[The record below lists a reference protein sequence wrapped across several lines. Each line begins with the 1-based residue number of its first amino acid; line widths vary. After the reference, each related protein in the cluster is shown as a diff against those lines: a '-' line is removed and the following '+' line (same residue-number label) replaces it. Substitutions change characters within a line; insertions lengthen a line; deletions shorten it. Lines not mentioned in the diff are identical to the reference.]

1 MRRESQHP
9 LIRMPSE
16 AQFKGQPK
24 PAFSQRRALVLGQD
38 SDSIIKKFF
47 GSSAMVAILVLGL
60 ITIFLFKEGA
70 GFVQL
75 YHKSLQEYR
84 LSGLEYVDILKEKR
98 EGYTSLTR
106 YLNDVKA
113 DWINALRAEGL
124 PQSEINKRVMSPEA
138 KDFFFGYMR
147 AGGELRS
154 FVKEKMDL
162 AIAARDQHTTNENLR
177 ETLGNYT
184 RRIEAVSRPGYTFT
198 QEDRDK
204 FALRL
209 REFSRENTT
218 ATALAADY
226 RLRADEVQ
234 DGGGLRLKDR
244 EIFVKLLRDEY
255 LKIERTIR
263 PIDFSKTVL
272 EVTADQEAYAA
283 LLGRLEATLREVVAT
298 ADAIEFDNAAIEA
311 RITRFK
317 ELNELYYGDFDAHLG
332 KLAVWDPTGEVTF
345 RQALGAFLGGKDWVT
360 ASDQQDW
367 YGLLPL
373 LSGSLLISA
382 IALFFA
388 VPFGVGAAIYVNQI
402 AGPAERNFIKPYIE
416 FVSAIPSVVIGFFGV
431 VVFGEAMR
439 LLSQQEFMQWVPF
452 FPVQERLNAFTAGC
466 LLALMAIP
474 TIFTLAEDA
483 INNIPRHLKEASL
496 AMGATQMQTT
506 MRVIVP
512 TALSGIISAI
522 MLGFGRVIGET
533 MVVLL
538 CAGNRIKIPDFTEGL
553 GVFFEPVHTMTGII
567 AQEMG
572 EVVHGSLHYRA
583 LFMVGIVLFFISLL
597 INYSAQ
603 WVVKRYSKLED

>member
-1 MRRESQHP
+1 MATP
-9 LIRMPSE
+9 LNNQDP
-16 AQFKGQPK
+16 PK
-24 PAFSQRRALVLGQD
+24 PAFSKRRALFLGQD

-70 GFVQL
+70 GFVKL

-113 DWINALRAEGL
+113 DWINALRADGL
-124 PQSEINKRVMSPEA
+124 PQSEINKKIMSPEA

-147 AGGELRS
+147 AGSELRS
-154 FVKEKMDL
+154 FVKKKMDL
-162 AIAARDQHTTNENLR
+162 AIEARDLHTTNENLR
-177 ETLGNYT
+177 ITLNNYT
-184 RRIEAVSRPGYTFT
+184 KRIEEIRKESYQFT
-198 QEDRDK
+198 EEDRAK
-204 FALRL
+204 YALRL

-218 ATALAADY
+218 AEAQAVDY
-226 RLRADEVQ
+226 RERAVAVQ
-234 DGGGLRLKDR
+234 NGAELNLKDR
-244 EIFVKLLRDEY
+244 ETFILLLEDESKSIQRSIQP
-255 LKIERTIR
+255 LDFNETI
-263 PIDFSKTVL
+263 IAI
-272 EVTADQEAYAA
+272 TADQEAYGE
-283 LLGRLEATLREVVAT
+283 LLERLKIKLTETLNI
-298 ADAIEFDNAAIEA
+298 ADTIEFENPAISE
-311 RITRFK
+311 RIARFK
-317 ELNELYYGDFDAHLG
+317 ELNETYFTQFTEHRA
-332 KLAVWDPTGEVTF
+332 KLANWDQTAEVTIW
-345 RQALGAFLGGKDWVT
+345 QALGAFLGGKDWVT

-382 IALFFA
+382 IALCFA
-388 VPFGVGAAIYVNQI
+388 IPFGVGAAIYVNQI
-402 AGPAERNFIKPYIE
+402 AGAAERNFIKPYIE

-431 VVFGEAMR
+431 VVFGEAIR
-439 LLSQQEFMQWVPF
+439 LLSQFDWMQWVPF

-483 INNIPRHLKEASL
+483 INNIPRHFKEASL
-496 AMGATQMQTT
+496 AMGATQLQTT
-506 MRVIVP
+506 LRVIVP

-553 GVFFEPVHTMTGII
+553 GVFVQPVHTMTGII

-597 INYSAQ
+597 INYTAQ
-603 WVVKRYSKLED
+603 WVVKRYSKLGD

>member
-1 MRRESQHP
+1 MRRETQHP
-9 LIRMPSE
+9 PTMEPTPS
-16 AQFKGQPK
+16 QIDTKR
-24 PAFSQRRALVLGQD
+24 PAFSQRRALFLGQD

-70 GFVQL
+70 GFVGL

-124 PQSEINKRVMSPEA
+124 PQSEIHRRVMSPEA

-147 AGGELRS
+147 AGGELRG
-154 FVKEKMDL
+154 FVKKKMDL

-177 ETLGNYT
+177 DTLVNYT
-184 RRIEAVSRPGYTFT
+184 RRIEQVSQPNYAFT
-198 QEDRDK
+198 PQDRDK
-204 FALRL
+204 YALRL

-218 ATALAADY
+218 ATQQAAAM
-226 RLRADEVQ
+226 RERADAVQ
-234 DGGGLRLKDR
+234 AGEPLTAEDR
-244 EIFVKLLRDEY
+244 ETFVMLLEDEY
-255 LKIERTIR
+255 AKIESTIR
-263 PIDFSKTVL
+263 PVDFSETVL
-272 EVTADQEAYAA
+272 EVTADQEDYAE
-283 LLGRLEATLREVVAT
+283 LLDRLEAKLAEVVAT
-298 ADAIEFDNAAIEA
+298 ADTVEFNNPAIDA
-311 RITRFK
+311 RIERFK
-317 ELNELYYGDFDAHLG
+317 ELNQIYYGEFAAHKE
-332 KLAVWDPTGEVTF
+332 KLAAWEPTAKVSI

-388 VPFGVGAAIYVNQI
+388 IPFGVGAAIYVNQI

-431 VVFGEAMR
+431 VVFGGAIR
-439 LLSQQEFMQWVPF
+439 LLSQQDFMQWVPF

-483 INNIPRHLKEASL
+483 INNIPRHFKEASL
-496 AMGATQMQTT
+496 AMGATQLQTT

-583 LFMVGIVLFFISLL
+583 LFMVGIVLFFVSLL

-603 WVVKRYSKLED
+603 WVVKRYSKLGD

>member
-1 MRRESQHP
+1 
-9 LIRMPSE
+9 
-16 AQFKGQPK
+16 
-24 PAFSQRRALVLGQD
+24 
-38 SDSIIKKFF
+38 
-47 GSSAMVAILVLGL
+47 MVAILVLGL

-75 YHKSLQEYR
+75 YHKSLKEYR
-84 LSGLEYVDILKEKR
+84 LSGLEYVDVLKEQR
-98 EGYTSLTR
+98 DGYTALTR

-113 DWINALRAEGL
+113 NWINDLRTEGL
-124 PQSEINKRVMSPEA
+124 SQSEITARVMSPEA

-147 AGGELRS
+147 AGGELRG
-154 FVKEKMDL
+154 FVKKKMDL
-162 AIAARDQHTTNENLR
+162 GIAARDQHTTNENLR
-177 ETLGNYT
+177 ETLRNYT
-184 RRIEAVSRPGYTFT
+184 EQIAAVSQPDFTFSDADRAKYAMRLQEYSRKNTISNEISEAYGNRAEEIQNGAEIEAN
-198 QEDRDK
+198 DRGN
-204 FALRL
+204 FVVL
-209 REFSRENTT
+209 
-218 ATALAADY
+218 
-226 RLRADEVQ
+226 
-234 DGGGLRLKDR
+234 LKD
-244 EIFVKLLRDEY
+244 EY
-255 LKIERTIR
+255 QDIERSIQ
-263 PIDFSKTVL
+263 PLDFSETIVPIK
-272 EVTADQEAYAA
+272 EGQEEYRK
-283 LLGRLEATLREVVAT
+283 LLGRLKDKLTAVVAS
-298 ADAIEFDNAAIEA
+298 ADAIDFKSAEIDT
-311 RITRFK
+311 RIARFK
-317 ELNELYYGDFDAHLG
+317 ELNESYFNEFDNHLE
-332 KLAVWDPTGEVTF
+332 KLASWDQAKSISVW
-345 RQALGAFLGGKDWVT
+345 QALGAFIGGKDWVT

-402 AGPAERNFIKPYIE
+402 AGSIERNLIKPYIE

-431 VVFGEAMR
+431 VVFGEAIR
-439 LLSQQEFMQWVPF
+439 LLSQFDAMQWVPF

-483 INNIPRHLKEASL
+483 INNVPRHSKEASL
-496 AMGATQMQTT
+496 AMGATPLQTT

-512 TALSGIISAI
+512 TSLSGIISAI

-553 GVFFEPVHTMTGII
+553 GVYFEPVHTMTGII

-603 WVVKRYSKLED
+603 WVVKRYSKIGD

>member
-1 MRRESQHP
+1 
-9 LIRMPSE
+9 
-16 AQFKGQPK
+16 
-24 PAFSQRRALVLGQD
+24 
-38 SDSIIKKFF
+38 
-47 GSSAMVAILVLGL
+47 MVAILVLGL

-75 YHKSLQEYR
+75 YHKSLKEYR
-84 LSGLEYVDILKEKR
+84 LSGLEYVDVLKEQR
-98 EGYTSLTR
+98 DGYTALTR

-113 DWINALRAEGL
+113 NWINDLRTEGL
-124 PQSEINKRVMSPEA
+124 SQSEITARVMSPEA

-154 FVKEKMDL
+154 FVKKKMDL
-162 AIAARDQHTTNENLR
+162 GIAARDQHTTNENLR

-184 RRIEAVSRPGYTFT
+184 EQIAAVSQPDFTFSDADRAKYAMRL
-198 QEDRDK
+198 QEYSRKNTISDEISEAYGKRAEEIQNGAEIEVNDRGN
-204 FALRL
+204 FVVL
-209 REFSRENTT
+209 
-218 ATALAADY
+218 
-226 RLRADEVQ
+226 
-234 DGGGLRLKDR
+234 LKD
-244 EIFVKLLRDEY
+244 EY
-255 LKIERTIR
+255 QDIERSIQ
-263 PIDFSKTVL
+263 PLDFSETIVPIK
-272 EVTADQEAYAA
+272 EGQEEYRK
-283 LLGRLEATLREVVAT
+283 LLGRLKDKLNAVVAS
-298 ADAIEFDNAAIEA
+298 ADAIDFKSAEIDT
-311 RITRFK
+311 RIARFK
-317 ELNELYYGDFDAHLG
+317 ELNESYFNEFDNHLE
-332 KLAVWDPTGEVTF
+332 KLANWDQAKSVSVW
-345 RQALGAFLGGKDWVT
+345 QALGAFIGGKDWVT

-402 AGPAERNFIKPYIE
+402 AGSIERNLIKPYIE

-431 VVFGEAMR
+431 VVFGEAIR
-439 LLSQQEFMQWVPF
+439 LLSQFDAMQWVPF

-483 INNIPRHLKEASL
+483 INNVPRHSKEASL
-496 AMGATQMQTT
+496 AMGATPLQTT

-512 TALSGIISAI
+512 TSLSGIISAI

-553 GVFFEPVHTMTGII
+553 GVYFEPVHTMTGII

-603 WVVKRYSKLED
+603 WVVKRYSKIGD

>member
-1 MRRESQHP
+1 
-9 LIRMPSE
+9 
-16 AQFKGQPK
+16 
-24 PAFSQRRALVLGQD
+24 
-38 SDSIIKKFF
+38 
-47 GSSAMVAILVLGL
+47 MVAILVLGL

-75 YHKSLQEYR
+75 YHKSLKEYR
-84 LSGLEYVDILKEKR
+84 LSGLEYVDVLKEQR
-98 EGYTSLTR
+98 DGYTALTR

-113 DWINALRAEGL
+113 NWINDLRTEGL
-124 PQSEINKRVMSPEA
+124 SQSEITARVMSPEA

-154 FVKEKMDL
+154 FVKKKMDL
-162 AIAARDQHTTNENLR
+162 GIAARDQHTTNENLR

-184 RRIEAVSRPGYTFT
+184 EQIAAVSQPDFTFSDADRAKYAMRLQEYSRKNTISDEISEAYGKRAEEIQNGAEIEAN
-198 QEDRDK
+198 DRGN
-204 FALRL
+204 FVVL
-209 REFSRENTT
+209 
-218 ATALAADY
+218 
-226 RLRADEVQ
+226 
-234 DGGGLRLKDR
+234 LKD
-244 EIFVKLLRDEY
+244 EY
-255 LKIERTIR
+255 QDIERSIQ
-263 PIDFSKTVL
+263 PLDFSETIVPIK
-272 EVTADQEAYAA
+272 EGQEEYRK
-283 LLGRLEATLREVVAT
+283 LLGRLKDKLNAVVAS
-298 ADAIEFDNAAIEA
+298 ADAIDFKSAEIDT
-311 RITRFK
+311 RIARFK
-317 ELNELYYGDFDAHLG
+317 ELNESYFNEFDNHLE
-332 KLAVWDPTGEVTF
+332 KLANWDQAKSVSVW
-345 RQALGAFLGGKDWVT
+345 QALGAFIGGKDWVT

-402 AGPAERNFIKPYIE
+402 AGSIERNLIKPYIE

-431 VVFGEAMR
+431 VVFGEAIR
-439 LLSQQEFMQWVPF
+439 LLSQFDAMQWVPF

-483 INNIPRHLKEASL
+483 INNVPRHSKEASL
-496 AMGATQMQTT
+496 AMGATPLQTT

-512 TALSGIISAI
+512 TSLSGIISAI

-553 GVFFEPVHTMTGII
+553 GVYFEPVHTMTGII

-603 WVVKRYSKLED
+603 WVVKRYSKIGD

>member
-1 MRRESQHP
+1 
-9 LIRMPSE
+9 
-16 AQFKGQPK
+16 
-24 PAFSQRRALVLGQD
+24 
-38 SDSIIKKFF
+38 
-47 GSSAMVAILVLGL
+47 MVAILVLGL

-106 YLNDVKA
+106 YLNDMKA

-124 PQSEINKRVMSPEA
+124 PQSEISKRVMSPEA
-138 KDFFFGYMR
+138 KAFFFGYMR

-154 FVKEKMDL
+154 FVKKKMDL

-177 ETLGNYT
+177 ETLENYT
-184 RRIEAVSRPGYTFT
+184 QRIEDVRDPNYTFT
-198 QEDRDK
+198 GEDRDK

-218 ATALAADY
+218 DDQIAVAY
-226 RLRADEVQ
+226 RTRADEVQ
-234 DGGGLRLKDR
+234 DGAKLSTEDR
-244 EIFVKLLRDEY
+244 ETFVVLLEDEY
-255 LKIERTIR
+255 KNIERTIQ
-263 PIDFSKTVL
+263 PIDFSETTL
-272 EVTADQEAYAA
+272 EVTANQDEYAE
-283 LLGRLEATLREVVAT
+283 LLGRLKAKLTDVVAT
-298 ADAIEFDNAAIEA
+298 ADAIDFNSPAIDE

-317 ELNELYYGDFDAHLG
+317 ELNEVYYGEFDAHRE
-332 KLAVWDPTGEVTF
+332 KLAAWEPTANVSIW
-345 RQALGAFLGGKDWVT
+345 QALGAFLGGKDWVT

-388 VPFGVGAAIYVNQI
+388 IPFGVGAAIYVNQI
-402 AGPAERNFIKPYIE
+402 AGPTERNFIKPYIE

-431 VVFGEAMR
+431 VVFGEAIR
-439 LLSQQEFMQWVPF
+439 LLSQQDFMQWVPF

-483 INNIPRHLKEASL
+483 INNIPRHFKEASL
-496 AMGATQMQTT
+496 AMGATPLQTT
-506 MRVIVP
+506 LRVIVP

-538 CAGNRIKIPDFTEGL
+538 CAGNRIKIPDFTDGL
-553 GVFFEPVHTMTGII
+553 GVFVEPVHTMTGII

-603 WVVKRYSKLED
+603 WVVKRYSKLGD

>member
-1 MRRESQHP
+1 MAT
-9 LIRMPSE
+9 PSNNPVP
-16 AQFKGQPK
+16 PK
-24 PAFSQRRALVLGQD
+24 PAFSQRRALLLGQD

-47 GSSAMVAILVLGL
+47 GCNAIVAILVLAL

-75 YHKSLQEYR
+75 YHKSLKEYR
-84 LSGLEYVDILKEKR
+84 LSGLEYVDVLKEKR
-98 EGYTSLTR
+98 DGYTSLTR
-106 YLNDVKA
+106 YQNEIKA
-113 DWINALRAEGL
+113 DWINALRADGQ
-124 PQSEINKRVMSPEA
+124 PQSEINKLVMSPEA
-138 KDFFFGYMR
+138 KAYFFGYMR

-154 FVKEKMDL
+154 FVKKKMDV

-184 RRIEAVSRPGYTFT
+184 ERIKEVGKPNYKFT
-198 QEDRDK
+198 DEDRAK
-204 FALRL
+204 YALRL

-218 ATALAADY
+218 IDTKAVAF
-226 RLRADEVQ
+226 RERADAVQ
-234 DGGGLRLKDR
+234 EGGALNAEDR
-244 EIFVKLLRDEY
+244 AIFIMLLEEEY
-255 LKIERTIR
+255 ANIEGTIR
-263 PIDFSKTVL
+263 PIDFNETIL
-272 EVTADQEAYAA
+272 EVTSQQSEYSE
-283 LLGRLEATLREVVAT
+283 LLGRLKTTLEEIVAT
-298 ADAIEFDNAAIEA
+298 GDAINFNNADIDGRVA
-311 RITRFK
+311 RFK
-317 ELNELYYGDFDAHLG
+317 ELNEIYYGEFDAHIT
-332 KLAVWDPTGEVTF
+332 KLADWDQHQKVSIW
-345 RQALGAFLGGKDWVT
+345 QALGSFMGGKDWIT

-388 VPFGVGAAIYVNQI
+388 IPFGVGAAIYVNQL
-402 AGPAERNFIKPYIE
+402 AGPTERNFIKPYIE

-431 VVFGEAMR
+431 VVFGEAIR

-483 INNIPRHLKEASL
+483 INNIPRHFKEASL
-496 AMGATQMQTT
+496 AMGATPLQTT

-553 GVFFEPVHTMTGII
+553 GVIFEPVHTMTGII

-603 WVVKRYSKLED
+603 WVVKRYSKVGD

>member
-1 MRRESQHP
+1 MSKKNKE
-9 LIRMPSE
+9 E
-16 AQFKGQPK
+16 NPK
-24 PAFSQRRALVLGQD
+24 APAFKQRRAILFGQD
-38 SDSIIKKFF
+38 SDSIIKSFF
-47 GSSAMVAILVLGL
+47 GSSAMVAIVVLAL

-70 GFVQL
+70 GFVKL
-75 YHKSLQEYR
+75 YHKSIQEYR

-113 DWINALRAEGL
+113 EWINALKAEGL
-124 PQSEINKRVMSPEA
+124 PQSEINARVMSPEA

-147 AGGELRS
+147 AGSELRR
-154 FVKEKMDL
+154 FVKTKMDA
-162 AIAARDQHTTNENLR
+162 AIEARDQHTTNENLR
-177 ETLGNYT
+177 TTLANYAE
-184 RRIEAVSRPGYTFT
+184 RIERMSEPGAEFSR
-198 QEDRDK
+198 EDRSK
-204 FALRL
+204 YLLRL
-209 REFSRENTT
+209 REYARDNLTSDAN
-218 ATALAADY
+218 AAAMQQ
-226 RLRADEVQ
+226 RADDLQ
-234 DGGGLRLKDR
+234 GGGEIIANDR
-244 EIFVKLLRDEY
+244 QTFILLLEDEY
-255 LKIERTIR
+255 DRIEATIQ
-263 PIDFSKTVL
+263 PVDFS
-272 EVTADQEAYAA
+272 VTINSVTSEQDEYRKIISRMKEKLITASAKADS
-283 LLGRLEATLREVVAT
+283 
-298 ADAIEFDNAAIEA
+298 ISFDNDSIEE
-311 RITRFK
+311 RILRFK
-317 ELNELYYGDFDAHLG
+317 ELNQVFFDGFDTHLK
-332 KLAVWDPTGEVTF
+332 KLEDWD
-345 RQALGAFLGGKDWVT
+345 QNAKASIWQSLGAFLGGKDWIT

-382 IALFFA
+382 IAMFFA
-388 VPFGVGAAIYVNQI
+388 IPFGVGSAIYINQI
-402 AGPAERNFIKPYIE
+402 AGPTERNIIKPYIE

-431 VVFGEAMR
+431 VVFGESIR

-483 INNIPRHLKEASL
+483 INNVPRHLKEASL
-496 AMGATQMQTT
+496 AMGATRLQTT

-538 CAGNRIKIPDFTEGL
+538 CAGNRIRIPDFTAGL

-583 LFMVGIVLFFISLL
+583 LFMVGIVLFFVSLL

-603 WVVKRYSKLED
+603 WVVKRYSKMGD

>member
-1 MRRESQHP
+1 
-9 LIRMPSE
+9 MPND
-16 AQFKGQPK
+16 AQIKDSPK
-24 PAFSQRRALVLGQD
+24 PAFSQRRALFLGQD

-138 KDFFFGYMR
+138 KAFFFGYMR

-154 FVKEKMDL
+154 FVKKKMDL

-177 ETLGNYT
+177 ETLDNYT
-184 RRIEAVSRPGYTFT
+184 RRIELVGQPNYEFT
-198 QEDRDK
+198 AEDRDK
-204 FALRL
+204 YALRL
-209 REFSRENTT
+209 REFSRQNTT
-218 ATALAADY
+218 PGSMAVAY
-226 RLRADEVQ
+226 RERADEVQ
-234 DGGGLRLKDR
+234 SGSALRPEDR
-244 EIFVKLLRDEY
+244 EIFVTLLKDEY
-255 LKIERTIR
+255 QNIERTIR
-263 PIDFSKTVL
+263 PIDFNQTTA
-272 EVTADQEAYAA
+272 EVTADQGEYAEV
-283 LLGRLEATLREVVAT
+283 LDRLKTQLSEVVGT
-298 ADAIEFDNAAIEA
+298 AAQLEFSNPAINE
-311 RITRFK
+311 RIQRFV
-317 ELNELYYGDFDAHLG
+317 ELNEIYYGEFDAHLE
-332 KLAVWDPTGEVTF
+332 KLATWDATARVSIW
-345 RQALGAFLGGKDWVT
+345 QALGAFLGGKDWIT

-402 AGPAERNFIKPYIE
+402 AGPTERNFIKPYIE

-431 VVFGEAMR
+431 VVFGEALR
-439 LLSQQEFMQWVPF
+439 LLSQQDFMQWVPF

-483 INNIPRHLKEASL
+483 INNIPRHFKEASF
-496 AMGATQMQTT
+496 AMGATRLQTT

-553 GVFFEPVHTMTGII
+553 GVFVEPVHTMTGII

-603 WVVKRYSKLED
+603 WVVKRYSKLGD

>member
-1 MRRESQHP
+1 MATAPNQPDR
-9 LIRMPSE
+9 
-16 AQFKGQPK
+16 PK
-24 PAFSQRRALVLGQD
+24 PAFSKRRALFLGQD

-98 EGYTSLTR
+98 ESYTSLTR

-113 DWINALRAEGL
+113 DWINALRAEGF
-124 PQSEINKRVMSPEA
+124 PQSEINKQVMSPEA
-138 KDFFFGYMR
+138 KAFFFGYMR
-147 AGGELRS
+147 AGGELRG
-154 FVKEKMDL
+154 FVKKKMDL

-184 RRIEAVSRPGYTFT
+184 QRIEQVGQSNYQFT
-198 QEDRDK
+198 QEDRNK
-204 FALRL
+204 YALRL

-218 ATALAADY
+218 ADNLAVTY
-226 RLRADEVQ
+226 RERADAIQKGAE
-234 DGGGLRLKDR
+234 LKPDDR
-244 EIFVKLLRDEY
+244 KTFIVLLEDEY
-255 LKIERTIR
+255 GNIERTIR
-263 PIDFSKTVL
+263 PIDFNETIL
-272 EVTADQEAYAA
+272 AVTADQDAYSEILARFETK
-283 LLGRLEATLREVVAT
+283 LSEVVAT
-298 ADAIEFDNAAIEA
+298 ADAINFNNEAINQ
-311 RITRFK
+311 RILRFK
-317 ELNELYYGDFDAHLG
+317 ELNETYYGEFDAHRE
-332 KLAVWDPTGEVTF
+332 KLAVWDQHARVSIW
-345 RQALGAFLGGKDWVT
+345 QALGAFLGGKDWIT

-402 AGPAERNFIKPYIE
+402 AGPKERNFIKPYIE

-431 VVFGEAMR
+431 VVFGEAIR
-439 LLSQQEFMQWVPF
+439 LLSQQDFMQWVPF

-483 INNIPRHLKEASL
+483 INNVPRHFKEASL
-496 AMGATQMQTT
+496 AMGATRLQTT

-553 GVFFEPVHTMTGII
+553 GVFVEPVHTMTGII

-603 WVVKRYSKLED
+603 WVVKRYSKLGD

>member
-1 MRRESQHP
+1 
-9 LIRMPSE
+9 
-16 AQFKGQPK
+16 
-24 PAFSQRRALVLGQD
+24 
-38 SDSIIKKFF
+38 
-47 GSSAMVAILVLGL
+47 MVAILVLGL

-75 YHKSLQEYR
+75 YHKSLKEYR
-84 LSGLEYVDILKEKR
+84 LSGLEYVDVLKEQR
-98 EGYTSLTR
+98 DGYTALTR

-113 DWINALRAEGL
+113 NWINDLRTEGL
-124 PQSEINKRVMSPEA
+124 SQSEITARVMSPEA

-147 AGGELRS
+147 AGGELRG
-154 FVKEKMDL
+154 FVKKKMDL
-162 AIAARDQHTTNENLR
+162 GIAARDQHTTNENLR
-177 ETLGNYT
+177 ETLRNYT
-184 RRIEAVSRPGYTFT
+184 EQIAAVSQPDFTFSDADRAKYAMRLQEYSRKNTISNEISEAYGNRAEEIQNGAEIEAN
-198 QEDRDK
+198 DRGN
-204 FALRL
+204 FVVL
-209 REFSRENTT
+209 
-218 ATALAADY
+218 
-226 RLRADEVQ
+226 
-234 DGGGLRLKDR
+234 LKD
-244 EIFVKLLRDEY
+244 EY
-255 LKIERTIR
+255 QDIERSIQPLDFNETIV
-263 PIDFSKTVL
+263 PIK
-272 EVTADQEAYAA
+272 EGQEEYRK
-283 LLGRLEATLREVVAT
+283 LLGRLKDKLTAVVAS
-298 ADAIEFDNAAIEA
+298 ADAIDFKSAEIDT
-311 RITRFK
+311 RIARFK
-317 ELNELYYGDFDAHLG
+317 ELNERYFNEFDNHLE
-332 KLAVWDPTGEVTF
+332 KLAIWDQAKSVSVW
-345 RQALGAFLGGKDWVT
+345 QALGAFIGGKDWVT

-402 AGPAERNFIKPYIE
+402 AGSIERNLIKPYIE

-431 VVFGEAMR
+431 VVFGEAIR
-439 LLSQQEFMQWVPF
+439 LLSQFDAMQWVPF

-483 INNIPRHLKEASL
+483 INNVPRHSKEASL
-496 AMGATQMQTT
+496 AMGATPLQTT

-512 TALSGIISAI
+512 TSLSGIISAI

-553 GVFFEPVHTMTGII
+553 GVYFEPVHTMTGII

-603 WVVKRYSKLED
+603 WVVKRYSKIGD

>member
-1 MRRESQHP
+1 
-9 LIRMPSE
+9 
-16 AQFKGQPK
+16 
-24 PAFSQRRALVLGQD
+24 
-38 SDSIIKKFF
+38 
-47 GSSAMVAILVLGL
+47 MVAILVLGL

-75 YHKSLQEYR
+75 YHKSLKEYR
-84 LSGLEYVDILKEKR
+84 LSGLEYVDVLKEQR
-98 EGYTSLTR
+98 DGYTALTR

-113 DWINALRAEGL
+113 NWINDLRTEGL
-124 PQSEINKRVMSPEA
+124 SQSEITARVMSPEA

-154 FVKEKMDL
+154 FVKKKMDL
-162 AIAARDQHTTNENLR
+162 GIAARDQHTTNENLR

-184 RRIEAVSRPGYTFT
+184 EQIAAVSQPDFTFSDADRAKYAMRL
-198 QEDRDK
+198 QEYSRKNTISDEISEAYGKRAEEIQNGAEIEVNDRGN
-204 FALRL
+204 FVVL
-209 REFSRENTT
+209 
-218 ATALAADY
+218 
-226 RLRADEVQ
+226 
-234 DGGGLRLKDR
+234 LKD
-244 EIFVKLLRDEY
+244 EY
-255 LKIERTIR
+255 QDIERSIQ
-263 PIDFSKTVL
+263 PLDFSETIVPIK
-272 EVTADQEAYAA
+272 EGQEEYRK
-283 LLGRLEATLREVVAT
+283 LLGRLKGKLTAVIVS
-298 ADAIEFDNAAIEA
+298 ADAIDFENAKINT
-311 RITRFK
+311 RIARFK
-317 ELNELYYGDFDAHLG
+317 ELNESYFNEFDNHLE
-332 KLAVWDPTGEVTF
+332 KLANWDQAKSVSVW
-345 RQALGAFLGGKDWVT
+345 QALGAFIGGKDWVT

-402 AGPAERNFIKPYIE
+402 AGSIERNLIKPYIE

-431 VVFGEAMR
+431 VVFGEAIR
-439 LLSQQEFMQWVPF
+439 LLSQFDAMQWVPF

-483 INNIPRHLKEASL
+483 INNVPRHSKEASL
-496 AMGATQMQTT
+496 AMGATPLQTT

-512 TALSGIISAI
+512 TSLSGIISAI

-553 GVFFEPVHTMTGII
+553 GVYFEPVHTMTGII

-603 WVVKRYSKLED
+603 WVVKRYSKIGD

>member
-1 MRRESQHP
+1 
-9 LIRMPSE
+9 
-16 AQFKGQPK
+16 
-24 PAFSQRRALVLGQD
+24 
-38 SDSIIKKFF
+38 
-47 GSSAMVAILVLGL
+47 MVAILVLGL

-75 YHKSLQEYR
+75 YHKSLKEYR
-84 LSGLEYVDILKEKR
+84 LSGLEYVDVLKEQR
-98 EGYTSLTR
+98 DGYTALTR

-113 DWINALRAEGL
+113 NWINDLRTEGL
-124 PQSEINKRVMSPEA
+124 SQSEITARVMSPEA

-147 AGGELRS
+147 AGGELRG
-154 FVKEKMDL
+154 FVKKKMDL
-162 AIAARDQHTTNENLR
+162 GIAARDQHTTNENLR
-177 ETLGNYT
+177 ETLRNYSEQIAAVSQPDFTFSDADRAKYAMRLQEYSRKNTISNEISEAYGN
-184 RRIEAVSRPGYTFT
+184 RAEEIQNGAEIEAN
-198 QEDRDK
+198 DRGN
-204 FALRL
+204 FVVL
-209 REFSRENTT
+209 
-218 ATALAADY
+218 
-226 RLRADEVQ
+226 
-234 DGGGLRLKDR
+234 LKD
-244 EIFVKLLRDEY
+244 EY
-255 LKIERTIR
+255 QDIERSIQ
-263 PIDFSKTVL
+263 PLDFSETIVPIK
-272 EVTADQEAYAA
+272 EGQEEYRK
-283 LLGRLEATLREVVAT
+283 LLGRLKDKLTAVVAS
-298 ADAIEFDNAAIEA
+298 ADAIDFMSAEIDT
-311 RITRFK
+311 RIARFK
-317 ELNELYYGDFDAHLG
+317 ELNESYFNEFDNHLE
-332 KLAVWDPTGEVTF
+332 KLASWDQAKSVSVW
-345 RQALGAFLGGKDWVT
+345 QALGAFIGGKDWVT

-402 AGPAERNFIKPYIE
+402 AGSIERNLIKPYIE

-431 VVFGEAMR
+431 VVFGEAIR
-439 LLSQQEFMQWVPF
+439 LLSQFDAMQWVPF

-483 INNIPRHLKEASL
+483 INNVPRHSKEASL
-496 AMGATQMQTT
+496 AMGATPLQTT

-512 TALSGIISAI
+512 TSLSGIISAI

-553 GVFFEPVHTMTGII
+553 GVYFEPVHTMTGII

-603 WVVKRYSKLED
+603 WVVKRYSKIGD

>member
-1 MRRESQHP
+1 MPKQNQEES
-9 LIRMPSE
+9 ST
-16 AQFKGQPK
+16 G
-24 PAFSQRRALVLGQD
+24 PAFKSRRAILFGQD
-38 SDSIIKKFF
+38 SDSIIKSFF
-47 GSSAMVAILVLGL
+47 GSSAMVAIVVLAL

-70 GFVQL
+70 GFIQL

-106 YLNDVKA
+106 YLNDIKA
-113 DWINALRAEGL
+113 EWINALKAEGL

-138 KDFFFGYMR
+138 KEFFFGYMR
-147 AGGELRS
+147 AGSELRG
-154 FVKEKMDL
+154 FVKKKMDA
-162 AIAARDQHTTNENLR
+162 AIEARDQHTTNENLR
-177 ETLGNYT
+177 TTLENYSE
-184 RRIEAVSRPGYTFT
+184 RIERIRVPDSAFT
-198 QEDRDK
+198 QEDRSK
-204 FALRL
+204 YMLRL
-209 REFSRENTT
+209 REYARDNLTSDTN
-218 ATALAADY
+218 ATALQERAGELQEGAALAPEDRQTFVMLLKDEYDRIEQTIEPVDFSVTIGEVTNEREAY
-226 RLRADEVQ
+226 REVIA
-234 DGGGLRLKDR
+234 RLK
-244 EIFVKLLRDEY
+244 EKL
-255 LKIERTIR
+255 I
-263 PIDFSKTVL
+263 
-272 EVTADQEAYAA
+272 AA
-283 LLGRLEATLREVVAT
+283 NGK
-298 ADAIEFDNAAIEA
+298 ADAIAFDNESIET
-311 RITRFK
+311 RIQRFK
-317 ELNELYYGDFDAHLG
+317 ELNQVFFNSFDTHQE
-332 KLAVWDPTGEVTF
+332 KLSAWDQSARVSIS
-345 RQALGAFLGGKDWVT
+345 QAFGSFLGGKDWIT

-382 IALFFA
+382 IAMFFA
-388 VPFGVGAAIYVNQI
+388 IPFGVGAAIYVNQI
-402 AGPAERNFIKPYIE
+402 AGPTERNFIKPYIE

-431 VVFGEAMR
+431 VVFGEAIR

-483 INNIPRHLKEASL
+483 INNVPRYLKEGSL
-496 AMGATQMQTT
+496 AMGATRLQTT

-538 CAGNRIKIPDFTEGL
+538 CAGNRIRIPDVTAGL

-583 LFMVGIVLFFISLL
+583 LFMVGIVLFFVSLL

-603 WVVKRYSKLED
+603 WVVKRYSKLGD

>member
-1 MRRESQHP
+1 MAT
-9 LIRMPSE
+9 PSNNQNS
-16 AQFKGQPK
+16 AK
-24 PAFSQRRALVLGQD
+24 PAFSKRRALFLGQD

-47 GSSAMVAILVLGL
+47 GCNAMVAILVLGL

-70 GFVQL
+70 GFVNL
-75 YHKSLQEYR
+75 YHKSLKEYR
-84 LSGLEYVDILKEKR
+84 QSGLEYVDILKDKR
-98 EGYTSLTR
+98 EGYISLTR
-106 YLNDVKA
+106 YLNDIKA
-113 DWINALRAEGL
+113 DWINALRVEGL
-124 PQSEINKRVMSPEA
+124 PQADINKRVMSPEA

-147 AGGELRS
+147 AGSELRS
-154 FVKEKMDL
+154 FVKAKMDL

-177 ETLGNYT
+177 ETLENYAQ
-184 RRIEAVSRPGYTFT
+184 RANDVQSEKYQFT
-198 QEDRDK
+198 AEDRAK
-204 FALRL
+204 YALRL
-209 REFSRENTT
+209 REYSRKNSGNNQL
-218 ATALAADY
+218 ATAY
-226 RLRADEVQ
+226 RERADAIQNDAPLVPE
-234 DGGGLRLKDR
+234 DR
-244 EIFVKLLRDEY
+244 VTFVMLLEDESNN
-255 LKIERTIR
+255 IERTIK
-263 PIDFSKTVL
+263 PLDFSQTIV
-272 EVTADQEAYAA
+272 EVTADQEEYAA
-283 LLGRLEATLREVVAT
+283 LLERLKNKLSEVIQS
-298 ADAIEFDNAAIEA
+298 ADSIQFNNPAIDA
-311 RITRFK
+311 RIERFK
-317 ELNELYYGDFDAHLG
+317 ELNTIYFSEFDSHLE
-332 KLAVWDPTGEVTF
+332 KLAQWDQTADVSIW
-345 RQALGAFLGGKDWVT
+345 QAFGAFLGGKDWVT

-388 VPFGVGAAIYVNQI
+388 IPFGVGAAIYVNQI

-431 VVFGEAMR
+431 VVFGEAIR
-439 LLSQQEFMQWVPF
+439 LLSQQDFMQWVPF
-452 FPVQERLNAFTAGC
+452 FPIQERLNAFTAGC

-483 INNIPRHLKEASL
+483 INNIPRHFKEASL
-496 AMGATQMQTT
+496 AMGATPLQTT

-512 TALSGIISAI
+512 TALSGIISAV

-553 GVFFEPVHTMTGII
+553 GVFVEPVHTMTGII

-583 LFMVGIVLFFISLL
+583 LFMVGIVLFFTSLL

-603 WVVKRYSKLED
+603 WVVKRYSKLGD

>member
-1 MRRESQHP
+1 MSTEQKEDST
-9 LIRMPSE
+9 SE
-16 AQFKGQPK
+16 
-24 PAFSQRRALVLGQD
+24 PAFKRRRAIIFGQD
-38 SDSIIKKFF
+38 SDSIIKSFF
-47 GSSAMVAILVLGL
+47 GSSAMVAIVVLAL

-113 DWINALRAEGL
+113 EWINTLRAEGFA
-124 PQSEINKRVMSPEA
+124 QSEINKKVMSPEA
-138 KDFFFGYMR
+138 KELFFGYMR
-147 AGGELRS
+147 AGSELRR
-154 FVKEKMDL
+154 FVKDKMDA

-177 ETLGNYT
+177 TTLRNYAD
-184 RRIEAVSRPGYTFT
+184 RIERIRDPDSRFT
-198 QEDRDK
+198 DEDRSK
-204 FALRL
+204 YMLRL
-209 REFSRENTT
+209 REYARDNLTRTEN
-218 ATALAADY
+218 AVE
-226 RLRADEVQ
+226 LRARADALQAGAAIEPE
-234 DGGGLRLKDR
+234 DR
-244 EIFVKLLRDEY
+244 QTFIMLLEDAYEQ
-255 LKIERTIR
+255 IERTIE
-263 PIDFSKTVL
+263 PIDFGITIKD
-272 EVTADQEAYAA
+272 VTNDQEAYRELIA
-283 LLGRLEATLREVVAT
+283 RLKSNLSEASEKASAVAF
-298 ADAIEFDNAAIEA
+298 DNPAIEK
-311 RITRFK
+311 RIVRFS
-317 ELNELYYGDFDAHLG
+317 ELNQTFFDSFDTHLE
-332 KLAVWDPTGEVTF
+332 KLAAWDQNAKVSIW
-345 RQALGAFLGGKDWVT
+345 QALGAFLAGKDWIT

-382 IALFFA
+382 IAMFFA
-388 VPFGVGAAIYVNQI
+388 IPFGVGSAIYVNQI
-402 AGPAERNFIKPYIE
+402 AGPTERNFIKPYIE

-431 VVFGEAMR
+431 VVFGEAIR

-483 INNIPRHLKEASL
+483 INNVPRHLKEASL
-496 AMGATQMQTT
+496 AMGATSLQTT
-506 MRVIVP
+506 MRIIVP

-538 CAGNRIKIPDFTEGL
+538 CAGNRIRIPDFTGGL

-583 LFMVGIVLFFISLL
+583 LFMVGIVLFFVSLF

-603 WVVKRYSKLED
+603 WVVKRYRKIGD

>member
-1 MRRESQHP
+1 
-9 LIRMPSE
+9 
-16 AQFKGQPK
+16 
-24 PAFSQRRALVLGQD
+24 
-38 SDSIIKKFF
+38 
-47 GSSAMVAILVLGL
+47 MVAILVLGL

-98 EGYTSLTR
+98 ESYTSLTR

-113 DWINALRAEGL
+113 DWINALRVEGL
-124 PQSEINKRVMSPEA
+124 PQSEINKKVMSPEA
-138 KDFFFGYMR
+138 KAFFFGYMR

-154 FVKEKMDL
+154 FVKKKMDL

-177 ETLGNYT
+177 ETLANYT
-184 RRIEAVSRPGYTFT
+184 QRIKDTGNADYQFT
-198 QEDRDK
+198 DEDRATY
-204 FALRL
+204 ALRL

-218 ATALAADY
+218 GKQQAVAY
-226 RLRADEVQ
+226 RERADAIQNGAALNSE
-234 DGGGLRLKDR
+234 DR
-244 EIFVKLLRDEY
+244 EIFIQLLEDEY
-255 LKIERTIR
+255 KDIERSIQ
-263 PIDFSKTVL
+263 PIDFSQTIV
-272 EVTADQEAYAA
+272 EVTADQEEYGQ
-283 LLGRLEATLREVVAT
+283 LLDRLQTKLADAVTT
-298 ADAIEFDNAAIEA
+298 ADAIDFDNAAIDE
-311 RITRFK
+311 RIERFK
-317 ELNELYYGDFDAHLG
+317 ELNKIYYTEFTAHRE
-332 KLAVWDPTGEVTF
+332 KLATWDPTANVTIW
-345 RQALGAFLGGKDWVT
+345 QALSSFLGGKDWIT

-388 VPFGVGAAIYVNQI
+388 IPFGVGAAIYVNQI
-402 AGPAERNFIKPYIE
+402 AGATERNFIKPYIE

-431 VVFGEAMR
+431 VVFGEAIR
-439 LLSQQEFMQWVPF
+439 LLSQFDCMQWVPF

-483 INNIPRHLKEASL
+483 INNIPRHFKEASL
-496 AMGATQMQTT
+496 AMGATPLQTT
-506 MRVIVP
+506 LRVIVP

-538 CAGNRIKIPDFTEGL
+538 CAGNRIKVPDFTEGL
-553 GVFFEPVHTMTGII
+553 GVFVEPVHTMTGII

-603 WVVKRYSKLED
+603 WVVKRYSKLGD